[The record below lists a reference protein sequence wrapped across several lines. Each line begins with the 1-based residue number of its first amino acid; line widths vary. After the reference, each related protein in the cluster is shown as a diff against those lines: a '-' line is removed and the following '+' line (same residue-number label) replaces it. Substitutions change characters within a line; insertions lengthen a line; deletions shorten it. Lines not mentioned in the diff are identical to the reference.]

1 MVHVAKG
8 VERTVVDDL
17 RTAISTGE
25 LAPGQRL
32 VEADLVQEFGAARA
46 EVRTA
51 LVQLEAEGLIERERH
66 RGARVRRYTLEEAL
80 EIVELRS
87 AIESLCAARAAANA
101 TPEDLA
107 ELKDIGEQMVAA
119 VAAQDPDAYSVQN
132 QRLHMCVLEVSR
144 MRVAPEIV
152 RRLRAQNVRHR
163 IRLAQKA
170 NRPIVSLPEH
180 LRIIDAIARGD
191 EAGAA
196 DAMRAHLQSVG
207 EATKGYFAN

>member
-1 MVHVAKG
+1 
-8 VERTVVDDL
+8 
-17 RTAISTGE
+17 
-25 LAPGQRL
+25 
-32 VEADLVQEFGAARA
+32 
-46 EVRTA
+46 
-51 LVQLEAEGLIERERH
+51 
-66 RGARVRRYTLEEAL
+66 VRRYTLEEAL

-87 AIESLCAARAAANA
+87 AIESMCAARAAANA
-101 TPEDLA
+101 TPEDL
-107 ELKDIGEQMVAA
+107 EDLKDIGEQMVAA

-132 QRLHMCVLEVSR
+132 QRLHMRVLEASR

-196 DAMRAHLQSVG
+196 DAMRIHLQSVA
-207 EATKGYFAN
+207 EATRGYFSN

>member
-1 MVHVAKG
+1 
-8 VERTVVDDL
+8 
-17 RTAISTGE
+17 
-25 LAPGQRL
+25 
-32 VEADLVQEFGAARA
+32 
-46 EVRTA
+46 
-51 LVQLEAEGLIERERH
+51 
-66 RGARVRRYTLEEAL
+66 
-80 EIVELRS
+80 
-87 AIESLCAARAAANA
+87 
-101 TPEDLA
+101 
-107 ELKDIGEQMVAA
+107 MVAA

-132 QRLHMCVLEVSR
+132 QRLHMRVLEASR

-196 DAMRAHLQSVG
+196 DAMRLHLQSVG

>member
-1 MVHVAKG
+1 MVQTANG
-8 VERTVVDDL
+8 VTRAVVDDL
-17 RTAISTGE
+17 RTAISTGD

-32 VEADLVQEFGAARA
+32 VEADLVQEFGAARG

-87 AIESLCAARAAANA
+87 AIESMCAARAAANA
-101 TPEDLA
+101 TPEDL
-107 ELKDIGEQMVAA
+107 EDLKDIGEQMVAA

-132 QRLHMCVLEVSR
+132 QRLHMRVLEASR

-196 DAMRAHLQSVG
+196 DAMRIHLQSVA
-207 EATKGYFAN
+207 EATRGYFSN